1 MAVPTLIS
9 PSPNPASGVIG
20 ATVALYG
27 TGLDTVTT
35 VTVGGIAVSSFL
47 QQSAT
52 SMLITAPNH
61 ANGAVFVFA
70 TNPDGMSNSVV
81 FTYVPAYVPTGP
93 GCARSAWLVLGSL
106 VVPLENFTGGWFCE
120 SLDLGYPAVREVVS
134 NKPSQDGVD
143 DRTQYMGGRVVSANV
158 HTVAGAGARID
169 AVASQ
174 FAPFMV
180 PSARPILHYVLD
192 RPGAPE
198 RTMVLRPS
206 GYAWPVA
213 GGQERQIQMQWLAAD
228 PAAVD
233 PNLQTAIS
241 WSGASTSPGRLYNLT
256 FDRAYPAGGGSRSSA
271 VVKSYGDLPVRPKYR
286 IYGPITQPVVSVSQ
300 DGTGSGVVYF
310 LASFNVNA
318 GHFVEVDSWN
328 KTAVMDGDPAQSM
341 VTYLDWQNSKWT
353 PIQPMPPS
361 TTGALVRL
369 DGSSTSGVTQVQT
382 IWQDRFLT

>member
-1 MAVPTLIS
+1 
-9 PSPNPASGVIG
+9 VIG
-20 ATVALYG
+20 VTVALYG

-35 VTVGGIAVSSFL
+35 VTVDTLAV
-47 QQSAT
+47 T
-52 SMLITAPNH
+52 SLLSQNPTGLLFTAPNH
-61 ANGAVFVFA
+61 ANGPVNITV
-70 TNPDGMSNSVV
+70 TSPSGTSNPVP
-81 FTYVPAYVPTGP
+81 FTYVPAWVPTGP
-93 GCARSAWLVLGSL
+93 SCARSAWLVLGSL
-106 VVPLENFTGGWFCE
+106 VVPLENYAAGWFCE

-134 NKPSQDGVD
+134 DKPSQDGVD
-143 DRTQYMGGRVVSANV
+143 DRTALMGGRVVSASV

-169 AVASQ
+169 AVASA

-180 PSARPILHYVLD
+180 PSARPVLHYVLD

-206 GYAWPVA
+206 GYAWPIV

-228 PAAVD
+228 PAAID

-241 WSGASTSPGRLYNLT
+241 WSGASASPGRLYDLT
-256 FDRAYPAGGGSRSSA
+256 FNRAYPAGGGSRSSA

-286 IYGPITQPVVSVSQ
+286 IYGPITQPVVLTAQ
-300 DGTGSGVVYF
+300 DGTSSGVVYF

-328 KTAVMDGDPAQSM
+328 KTAVMDGDPAQS
-341 VTYLDWQNSKWT
+341 VVSSVDWQNSKWT

-361 TTGALVRL
+361 TTGAMISLN
-369 DGSSTSGVTQVQT
+369 GSSTSGATQVQT
-382 IWQDRFLT
+382 IWNDRYLT